1 MASIVP
7 LRRALMSVSN
17 KEGLVEFATQLA
29 SWDVQIYST
38 GGTAHALREAG
49 LAVQDIAP
57 YTGFPAILDGRVK
70 TLHPKIFGGIL
81 ARRDRLDHLKT
92 LEEHGILAWDLVVVN
107 LYPFEATVAREG
119 TTEAEAIEQIDVGG
133 PSMIRAAA
141 KNFAAVTVAT
151 SPGDYAPILAEL
163 TQHQGT
169 TSTLRR
175 HLAARAFQHTCQY
188 DELIA
193 GYFQRQLT
201 ATDLPSAQPDVA
213 DGPDETIF
221 PRRLQLELTRYSPPL
236 RYGENPHQRAAA
248 YQFSTRDP
256 QTTAVPGIL
265 AAKKLHGKELS
276 YNNLLDLD
284 SAWRIAGGLPD
295 RSVSVIKHNNPCG
308 AASSARLADA
318 MQNALDGDPVSAFGS
333 IIGTNSVFDEA
344 TAQILTA
351 PGLFVE
357 AIVAPEFEPR
367 ALEILTTQ
375 TKWKQNVRLLT
386 AVHSTPMYRTDL
398 EFRSI
403 QGGML
408 IQESDESD
416 DCIDDWRV
424 VTTTSPERSDWEEL
438 RFAWRMVRAVKSNAI
453 VVTRNRALCGVG
465 AGQMS
470 RVDSVEIS
478 LRKAG
483 DRASGAFLAS
493 DAFFPFDDSIHHA
506 ARHGIRAIIQP
517 GGSKRDDEVV
527 QACNQHGMAMV
538 FTGRRH
544 FRH

>member
-7 LRRALMSVSN
+7 LRRALVSVSD
-17 KEGLVEFATQLA
+17 KQGLVEFVTQL
-29 SWDVQIYST
+29 SSRNVEIFST
-38 GGTAHALREAG
+38 GGTARTLREAG
-49 LAVQDIAP
+49 LPVQDIAP
-57 YTGFPAILDGRVK
+57 YTGFPEILDGRVK
-70 TLHPKIFGGIL
+70 TLHPKVFGGIL
-81 ARRDRLDHLKT
+81 ACRDRADHLTT

-119 TTEAEAIEQIDVGG
+119 TTEGEAIEQIDVGG

-141 KNFAAVTVAT
+141 KNFAAVAVAT
-151 SPGDYAPILAEL
+151 SPRDYGPILAEL
-163 TQHQGT
+163 NEFQGT
-169 TSTLRR
+169 TATLRR
-175 HLAARAFQHTCQY
+175 DLAAKAFQHTYQY
-188 DELIA
+188 DAVIA
-193 GYFQRQLT
+193 AYFQRKLT
-201 ATDLPSAQPDVA
+201 DTGKSNAQPGLA
-213 DGPDETIF
+213 DGPDEGIF
-221 PRRLQLELTRYSPPL
+221 PSRLTLEMTRCSPPL

-248 YQFSTRDP
+248 YQFSPPDP
-256 QTTAVPGIL
+256 PTAATQGIL

-284 SAWRIAGGLPD
+284 SAWRIACGLPD

-308 AASSARLADA
+308 AASSTQLADA
-318 MQNALDGDPVSAFGS
+318 MRNALDGDPVSAFGS
-333 IIGTNSVFDEA
+333 IIGTNSRFDEA
-344 TAQILTA
+344 TAQVLTA

-375 TKWKQNVRLLT
+375 TKWKQNVRLLA
-386 AVHSTPMYRTDL
+386 AVRSAPMERPDL
-398 EFRSI
+398 EYRSI
-403 QGGML
+403 LGGML
-408 IQESDESD
+408 IQEMDEST
-416 DCIDDWRV
+416 DCIDDWQV
-424 VTTTSPERSDWEEL
+424 VTSTSPDPTDWEEL
-438 RFAWRMVRAVKSNAI
+438 QFAWRIVRSVKSNAI
-453 VVTRNRALCGVG
+453 VVTRNRALYGVG

-483 DRASGAFLAS
+483 ARASGAFLAS

-517 GGSKRDDEVV
+517 GGSKRDDEVI
-527 QACNQHGMAMV
+527 QACNQHGLAMV